1 MSMTSQYP
9 ELLDP
14 AVLPF
19 PYPRVSLTVRSGEA
33 RIETMPPVSAE
44 PRRVLLVHVADG
56 AETHV
61 PAHAA
66 AAAMSLLAE
75 GLEVATCTSRDDWT
89 SAFER
94 AELVLLFASA
104 SETSL
109 DICRQMR
116 ALDPARMRP
125 ILVSG
130 TSACDEDVVVRSFEH
145 GADDC
150 IPDATRTRELVA
162 RVRAQ
167 LKNLRDRE
175 VLVWAR
181 AQRSTLRDLANT
193 DPLTGIANRRAVTR
207 AIQRALVADDPVTV
221 VLVDIDH
228 FKRINDTYG
237 HPAGDAVLRR
247 VARALDAATPAGGMC
262 ARWGGEE
269 FAIVVRGDAAGGAER
284 LGERIRQSVS
294 DVTLDVIDTHHVT
307 ASVGVAQ
314 WDGTGLAPLGLDLIE
329 AADAA
334 LYESKRGG
342 RNRVSTSRVMAG

>member
-19 PYPRVSLTVRSGEA
+19 PYPRVSLTVRGGEA

-44 PRRVLLVHVADG
+44 PRRVLLVHEDG
-56 AETHV
+56 GDG
-61 PAHAA
+61 AA
-66 AAAMSLLAE
+66 AAAASLLAE
-75 GLEVATCTSRDDWT
+75 GLEVAMCTSRDDWA

-94 AELVLLFASA
+94 AELVLLFAGA
-104 SETSL
+104 SGSSL
-109 DICRQMR
+109 DICREMR

-125 ILVSG
+125 IVVCG
-130 TSACDEDVVVRSFEH
+130 TSDCDEDVVVRSFEH

-150 IPDATRTRELVA
+150 IPDATRTRELAA

-181 AQRSTLRDLANT
+181 AQRSKLRDLANT

-207 AIQRALVADDPVTV
+207 AIQKALVADDPVTV

-228 FKRINDTYG
+228 FKRINDDYG

-269 FAIVVRGDAAGGAER
+269 FAIVVRGDPAGSAER

-294 DVTLDVIDTHHVT
+294 DVTLDVIDAHHVT
-307 ASVGVAQ
+307 ASVGVAK